1 MAFEINDTITRRYY
15 HIFTADDGT
24 SYRWEI
30 HQDGYNSL
38 SSGAEVL
45 SASTRTHCVTRW
57 AGASDDEFSPVLGSE
72 TTITF
77 FEDDDDPVVDALIDN
92 VSSSE
97 EQFAIVIKDSDT
109 ATVRWVGFVD
119 YEDVRRPEDG
129 LVSLSITARDGI
141 GRLEDKYYVSNTSTG
156 ALYEGRATVTSIIA
170 TLLNQIGWG
179 LDFYI
184 ATEIYPAPYGS
195 DEPLSNI
202 DNPLDNLYVERLLF
216 AAVVEGETD
225 VWGRKIPENAPI
237 KSIEVLKAILERFC
251 LRIFQADG
259 AWHIYQVNQYYITTE
274 NLGTPSQ
281 RAQKFRRWRY
291 NSSGAYQEHEV
302 FTHAVTISNDEVKRS
317 VANASLAKTYS
328 AAQITYNHGAIRLIR
343 QPGFDSVAFQIRDS
357 PNYGESDQWIT
368 NDDSKSFG
376 IQFGQDA
383 LKDGAWKVFDLDGV
397 DWTEKTGYVSIFG
410 GWANATG
417 TGADTVD
424 EAIGDYKVYQT
435 TKSVI
440 PSGTNIRAVLR
451 AFLINQNN
459 STYLHGD
466 FNYALPIQVKIN
478 SATPKY
484 WTKGVSADSWS
495 TTPNW
500 VLMEN
505 PTPGQGIIN
514 FANDLPVTDAS
525 GTITISLGGTFD
537 ASEYNDQT
545 DSRFDDISAV
555 VYDHADLVYILDDGT
570 YNAEATSVINYIDR
584 DVPKIKQIDT
594 KIGDGPTNLSLG
606 ALTFDSGGIKATGTW
621 AEGASAAAGSPTDT
635 LNNLHSRIIL
645 RGTNEPRSKHQ
656 AQYFDAGQIL
666 WPLYS
671 IRRSSQNYIAWDID
685 YDWQAAVTAGT
696 WCEVRQ
702 FGFTDDLVTGIDSG
716 AGSANWNSSY
726 DRSGFL
732 LSRLSKAFF
741 SDTARRIT
749 RTTAYIEDGVD
760 ATYPQTIAVEAIP
773 DALLDVGDYINII
786 APDLSFYTVR
796 VAATQ
801 LPGDTTI
808 SIDDPDNE
816 GSNFNFP
823 EGVPYPA
830 SIFLADKSVMTL
842 ARLGEQGFAVT
853 VLGNSLGVIDEDILT
868 PTNRTALDVRN
879 WAITLKAGDTVQ
891 VQQTEGELVE
901 VELAADAPKGST
913 SISFHQKGGEIGDV
927 VELEVTSGDP
937 IKPTGSV
944 NRADFQV
951 TAEAITAYLGN
962 PGDVI
967 ATVTGSSFNGTNTSV
982 TVSGLGVTIEA
993 GESILFYTQGGTVI
1007 KAIVNATT
1015 GSSPIVLTAASG
1027 DQTANITS
1035 GDKVV
1040 PGSVTGLR
1048 IDMDGIEV
1056 RADELRSSE
1065 YSATAPYAGWLI
1077 SGDGSAV
1084 FNNVTIRN
1092 TGFTTTGD
1100 VQRATSAPST
1110 RSDGIS
1116 TLVVGDMW
1124 IKTNDGDRPYV
1135 WDGSEWDKTTTQISG
1150 SEITTGTI
1158 NADRISIGSGTTYA
1172 TGYDPST
1179 KTDTQRQGTEPTT
1192 RSDGTALRAGDIW
1205 INTSNGDKPY
1215 TYDGSE
1221 FIATYTV
1228 IDGGNITTGSIDA
1241 QYLSITGSAT
1251 FENGNTLA
1259 ENINAGTTTISG
1271 SKIRTGVIESNNW
1284 STTAGTQLDLTNGT
1298 IVLGGSSSPKFSV
1311 STSGILTAEG
1321 ATINGSVTATSLTA
1335 TTAGS
1340 IANLSISGTLTM
1352 GASGEIT
1359 DSGGNFTIDA
1369 NGISAATGTSSPT
1382 GGTDPKVIN
1391 AGNMLMYGFT
1401 STAGG
1406 SHSENYLYGDGGTT
1420 SNTNIFAEGAL
1431 IIDANGTG
1439 TGGTGESVKINFSD
1453 DFLLQATEGLKEIKI
1468 QSDYIRLNGSAGGAA
1483 ILTTNGNTIWHA
1495 GNIPFSLSSVASGD
1509 IIYNDGSNWVNL
1521 AKGNN
1526 GETLTLSG
1534 GVPTWATPA
1543 SGVTTFI
1550 GLSDTPANYT
1560 GDASKLLRVNSS
1572 ANAVEFVDGAT
1583 LYQAAD
1589 ADLTAIAGLAKT
1601 DGNFIV
1607 GNGTTWV
1614 AESGATV
1621 RTSLGLGSLATLST
1635 INNSNWSGTDLA
1647 LTNGGTGAS
1656 TAANARTN
1664 LGLVIGTNVQAYDAH
1679 LDDLAALATVSGA
1692 EDIMVSTGAGAWG
1705 YKDAVYMESNL
1716 NGTNNGPKFV
1726 GSNIYGSGG
1735 TPANQTFSGW
1745 LYVRV
1750 SGNVYRVPLYVDSP

>member
-1 MAFEINDTITRRYY
+1 MAIEINGNITRRYY
-15 HIFTADDGT
+15 HTFTADDGS

-30 HQDGYNSL
+30 HQDGYDSTVD
-38 SSGAEVL
+38 GTEVL

-57 AGASDDEFSPVLGSE
+57 GGVSDDEFSPILGSE
-72 TTITF
+72 TTISF
-77 FEDDDDPVVDALIDN
+77 FEDDDDPVVAALIDN

-97 EQFAIVIKDSDT
+97 EQFAVVIKD
-109 ATVRWVGFVD
+109 ATSGDVKWTGFVD
-119 YEDVRRPEDG
+119 YEDVSRPEDG
-129 LVSLSITARDGI
+129 LVSLSLTARDGL
-141 GRLEDKYYVSNTSTG
+141 GRLEDKYYVSNTATG
-156 ALYEGRATVTSIIA
+156 ALYEGRATLTSIITA
-170 TLLNQIGWG
+170 LLQQIGWG
-179 LDFYI
+179 IDFYV
-184 ATEIYPAPYGS
+184 ATELYPAPYSG
-195 DEPLSNI
+195 DEPLSNT
-202 DNPLDNLYVERLLF
+202 DNPLDNLYAERLLF
-216 AAVVEGETD
+216 TAIVEGEKD
-225 VWGRKIPENAPI
+225 FFGRSIPENAPI
-237 KSIEVLKAILERFC
+237 KSIQVLKAILERFC

-259 AWHIYQVNQYYITTE
+259 AWHLYQVNQYYTTTE
-274 NLGTPSQ
+274 DTAPDLDTAGE
-281 RAQKFRRWRY
+281 RATKFRRWKY
-291 NSSGAYQEHEV
+291 NSSGTYQSTDI
-302 FTHAVTISNDEVKRS
+302 FTHALTISNDNIKRS
-317 VANASLAKTYS
+317 VGQSSLAKTYS

-343 QPGFDSVAFQIRDS
+343 QPGFDSTLYQPRGYVGYAS
-357 PNYGESDQWIT
+357 SDQWIT
-368 NDDSKSFG
+368 NDETKSRPVQLG
-376 IQFGQDA
+376 EDA
-383 LKDGAWKVFDLDGV
+383 IKDAGWKVDDLDGI
-397 DWTEKTGYVSIFG
+397 DWTQKTGYTSIFG
-410 GWANATG
+410 GWANGSG
-417 TGADTVD
+417 TGADTID

-435 TKSVI
+435 TKSTI
-440 PSGTNIRAVLR
+440 PAGTSLRAVLR
-451 AFLINQNN
+451 AFLINQSN
-459 STYLHGD
+459 SAFIHGD
-466 FNYALPIQVKIN
+466 FNYALPLQIKIN
-478 SATPKY
+478 STTPKY
-484 WTKGVSADSWS
+484 WVKGVSADSWT

-514 FANDLPVTDAS
+514 FSNDLPVTDVP
-525 GTITISLGGTFD
+525 GTITISIGGPFD
-537 ASEYNDQT
+537 ASEYNDQS
-545 DSRFDDISAV
+545 DSQFDDISGIV
-555 VYDHADLVYILDDGT
+555 CDHADIVYVLDDGT

-606 ALTFDSGGIKATGTW
+606 ALTFDSDGLKTTGTW
-621 AEGASAAAGSPTDT
+621 AEGSDAASGSPTDS
-635 LNNLHSRIIL
+635 LNQLHSRIVL

-702 FGFTDDLVTGIDSG
+702 FGFTDDLVSGIDSG

-891 VQQTEGELVE
+891 LQQTDGTLVE
-901 VELAADAPKGST
+901 VELTTDAPKGST
-913 SISFHQKGGEIGDV
+913 NITFPSTEI
-927 VELEVTSGDP
+927 EVTNGDP

-944 NRADFQV
+944 NRADFTV

-982 TVSGLGVTIEA
+982 TVSGLGVTVEA

-1110 RSDGIS
+1110 RSDGSS
-1116 TLVVGDMW
+1116 TLVAGDMW
-1124 IKTNDGDRPYV
+1124 IDTDDGDRPYV
-1135 WDGSEWDKTTTQISG
+1135 WDGGEWDKTTTQISG

-1179 KTDTQRQGTEPTT
+1179 KTDTQRQGTEPAT

-1205 INTSNGDKPY
+1205 IDTSNGDKPY
-1215 TYDGSE
+1215 TYDGAD
-1221 FIATYTV
+1221 FIAAYTQ
-1228 IDGGNITTGSIDA
+1228 IDGGSITTGTVNA
-1241 QYLSITGSAT
+1241 ARLNITGTST
-1251 FENGNTLA
+1251 FSNGNTLA
-1259 ENINAGTTTISG
+1259 ENINAGTTTIDGDSITTG
-1271 SKIRTGVIESNNW
+1271 SITATQIE
-1284 STTAGTQLDLTNGT
+1284 AGT
-1298 IVLGGSSSPKFSV
+1298 I
-1311 STSGILTAEG
+1311 TATEL
-1321 ATINGSVTATSLTA
+1321 AADSVTAGKIDVTDLSAVNTDTGSLTV
-1335 TTAGS
+1335 
-1340 IANLSISGTLTM
+1340 SGTLTM

-1359 DSGGNFTIDA
+1359 DSGANYSITSGGID
-1369 NGISAATGTSSPT
+1369 
-1382 GGTDPKVIN
+1382 IN
-1391 AGNMLMYGFT
+1391 AGTITLSKDSSGGLFT
-1401 STAGG
+1401 ETTTIDT
-1406 SHSENYLYGDGGTT
+1406 DGVEVTTGLAANTTVVSGTNGLT
-1420 SNTNIFAEGAL
+1420 
-1431 IIDANGTG
+1431 ANG
-1439 TGGTGESVKINFSD
+1439 
-1453 DFLLQATEGLKEIKI
+1453 LKL
-1468 QSDYIRLNGSAGGAA
+1468 RLTSGAA
-1483 ILTTNGNTIWHA
+1483 TSVSLNASNLTGILQWGTNTIWHA
-1495 GNIPFSLSSVASGD
+1495 GNTGNGLTTASGNLVTD
-1509 IIYNDGSNWVNL
+1509 ISATSGGGGAVSNGDL
-1521 AKGNN
+1521 L
-1526 GETLTLSG
+1526 TLT
-1534 GVPTWATPA
+1534 
-1543 SGVTTFI
+1543 
-1550 GLSDTPANYT
+1550 DKN
-1560 GDASKLLRVNSS
+1560 
-1572 ANAVEFVDGAT
+1572 
-1583 LYQAAD
+1583 
-1589 ADLTAIAGLAKT
+1589 
-1601 DGNFIV
+1601 GNTVLVKCEIV
-1607 GNGTTWV
+1607 
-1614 AESGATV
+1614 
-1621 RTSLGLGSLATLST
+1621 
-1635 INNSNWSGTDLA
+1635 
-1647 LTNGGTGAS
+1647 
-1656 TAANARTN
+1656 
-1664 LGLVIGTNVQAYDAH
+1664 
-1679 LDDLAALATVSGA
+1679 
-1692 EDIMVSTGAGAWG
+1692 
-1705 YKDAVYMESNL
+1705 
-1716 NGTNNGPKFV
+1716 
-1726 GSNIYGSGG
+1726 
-1735 TPANQTFSGW
+1735 
-1745 LYVRV
+1745 
-1750 SGNVYRVPLYVDSP
+1750 